1 MKLFNFFFKGL
12 RGRLTLTYT
21 MVTVLALMALEVVLF
36 FSFAAFTGMWGS
48 DKDAY
53 LSDVVSTLVPDA
65 RAYMQPE
72 LDLPGLQVWLDTVYR
87 RGYASLEA
95 QDIYDSP
102 AAKIVKGST
111 MYILD
116 PDGEVVVQTPPAA
129 TNEKYMPLS
138 RQALNNALKGVSSV
152 SAVSVVDTDGNY
164 WIAVPIF
171 QKNHDKPVLGALIVT
186 VEPVPA
192 RELDQ
197 WLLLLFLLMLAGGV
211 LLLALAPFGA
221 IFGFFISSGLS
232 KRLKGLSLAAEA
244 WGKGNFNVMPP
255 VDRTQDEISALS
267 LQMRTMAEKIQTLM
281 QDQQAL
287 AQMKER
293 NRLAQELH
301 DTVKQQN
308 FATLMQ
314 IRAARN
320 LIHTD
325 PDGVKNSLLEAEN
338 LLKDSQQ
345 ELGLLIGELRPPA
358 LEGKGL
364 PEALRDYAETWSV
377 HACIPVTCQIDK
389 EMELP
394 LDVERSLFRVAQ
406 EGLSNV
412 ARHSRASAVTVWLNR
427 DKDWYRLEIQDNGI
441 GFDPIANQDAGFG
454 LISMRDRMY
463 ELNGKLE
470 VYSGDESGTRLVAL
484 VPLAQMK

>member
-1 MKLFNFFFKGL
+1 MFKFLFKGL

-21 MVTVLALMALEVVLF
+21 LVTVLALMALEVVLF
-36 FSFAAFTGMWGS
+36 FSFAAFTGLWGS
-48 DKDAY
+48 DKNAY

-72 LDLPGLQVWLDTVYR
+72 LDQPGLQVWLDTVYR

-102 AAKIVKGST
+102 AARIVEGST

-116 PDGEVVVQTPPAA
+116 PNGRVIAQTPKAA
-129 TNEKYMPLS
+129 DPDEKYMPLS
-138 RQALNNALKGVSSV
+138 RQALNNALKGESLIG
-152 SAVSVVDTDGNY
+152 AISVVDTDENY

-171 QKNHDKPVLGALIVT
+171 QKNHSKPVLGAIIVT

-211 LLLALAPFGA
+211 MLLALAPFGA

-255 VDRTQDEISALS
+255 VDRSQDEISSLG

-320 LIHTD
+320 MVEAD
-325 PDGVKNSLLEAEN
+325 PEAVRKSLQEAEK

-377 HACIPVTCQIDK
+377 HACIPITCQIDWQL
-389 EMELP
+389 ELP
-394 LDVERSLFRVAQ
+394 LEVERNLYRVAQ

-412 ARHSRASAVTVWLNR
+412 ARHSRASAALVRLER
-427 DKDWYRLEIQDNGI
+427 DKDWIRLEIHDNGI

-454 LISMRDRMY
+454 LISMRDRMA

-470 VYSGDESGTRLVAL
+470 VFSGSESGTRLTAL
-484 VPLAQMK
+484 IPRTDKS